1 MGLLMAILVAGA
13 AGSSGGGS
21 GGGPFHRPY
30 ARPDIDLIYN
40 LLFCDDP
47 HLFQTGGGPK
57 PVGSLA
63 TVLSKGATAEELE
76 RIAGSG
82 AEESRVRVLAYNRLR
97 ADGKPVPKRQ
107 LLGVVVEVPMPE
119 GLDVLAAFGDGT
131 MRYINHTGKLA
142 VVETATKEMTAKGK
156 QLLKAAEAAVGRI
169 GPWDKPRL
177 PPPRSGNVRLTF
189 LVSDG
194 LYFGEGPQ
202 NAIARDQIGGPVLG
216 AAGELLSAI
225 VSASTKK

>member
-1 MGLLMAILVAGA
+1 MGLLMAILA
-13 AGSSGGGS
+13 AGIAGGS
-21 GGGPFHRPY
+21 GGGSPGTGTFHRPY

-47 HLFQTGGGPK
+47 HLFQSGGAK
-57 PVGSLA
+57 PAGSLA
-63 TVLSKGATAEELE
+63 AVLSKSTTAEELE
-76 RIAGSG
+76 RIGGAA

-97 ADGKPVPKRQ
+97 AEGRPVPKRQ
-107 LLGVVVEVPMPE
+107 LLGVIVEVPLQE

-131 MRYINHTGKLA
+131 MRYINHTGKRA
-142 VVETATKEMTAKGK
+142 VVETATKEMAAKGK

-177 PPPRSGNVRLTF
+177 PPPRLGSVRLTF

-202 NAIARDQIGGPVLG
+202 KAIAADQ
-216 AAGELLSAI
+216 
-225 VSASTKK
+225 